1 MIFRGNHCL
10 GHIGLNFSLSIT
22 EIQLSFLR
30 IKNEQHLQYLR
41 KSIKVTN
48 GILSKGWQD
57 KLEVK
62 EVIF

>member
-1 MIFRGNHCL
+1 MIFTGNHCL
-10 GHIGLNFSLSIT
+10 GHIDLNFSLSIT

-41 KSIKVTN
+41 KSIKVMN
-48 GILSKGWQD
+48 DILSKGWQD
-57 KLEVK
+57 KLGVK